1 MTLINARSGQ
11 ATATTVEIADTRKSR
26 NRGLLGR
33 DDLDASTAFVLSP
46 CWSIHTAF
54 MRFAID
60 VMFVDGSG
68 QVVRV
73 VHDLGPWR
81 IAVAPRAHSVIEF
94 RGGSLASRDVRIG
107 DRVYLQPARTE
118 DIRSDSSS
126 CIPGNLR
133 QTALNS

>member
-11 ATATTVEIADTRKSR
+11 ATATTVEIAETRRSR

-46 CWSIHTAF
+46 CCSIHTAF

-60 VMFVDGSG
+60 VMFLDACG

-73 VHDLGPWR
+73 VHGLGPWR
-81 IAVAPRAHSVIEF
+81 IAVAIRARSVIEF
-94 RGGSLASRDVRIG
+94 RGGSLAGRDVRIG
-107 DRVYLQPARTE
+107 DRFYVLPARTE
-118 DIRSDSSS
+118 GARADDSACVPRS
-126 CIPGNLR
+126 LR
-133 QTALNS
+133 QTATHS